1 MEVIRL
7 SRRSEEAVSRRHD
20 TEKISGRRPSAG
32 QTSTDDGY
40 ENDHEEEEAIGD
52 VEEAPQAGVQRL
64 EAVASTW
71 SSWSL
76 IAAYAGYSPSL
87 LTTAVEHC
95 RADQCPY
102 SVYLMAYATS
112 LEGQVT
118 TNLTPYATSAFNSHS
133 LISTVAVIQ
142 SIVLCKQSIS
152 CHVHRL
158 TNF

>member
-7 SRRSEEAVSRRHD
+7 SRRSEEALSRRHD
-20 TEKISGRRPSAG
+20 TEKISGQRPLAG
-32 QTSTDDGY
+32 QASTGDEGEDSD
-40 ENDHEEEEAIGD
+40 NEEAIRD
-52 VEEAPQAGVQRL
+52 VDEVPQVGVQRL

-76 IAAYAGYSPSL
+76 IAAYAGYDYL
-87 LTTAVEHC
+87 LISTITKTNELIFWS
-95 RADQCPY
+95 Y

-142 SIVLCKQSIS
+142 SIVLC
-152 CHVHRL
+152 
-158 TNF
+158 T